1 MPDDVKKEIFEL
13 SRLDKIDMQKLTQWK
28 TAQGIE
34 KAAESGGLAG
44 AFVGVGVGGIMQ
56 NGMANAQ
63 QNNVTPPPVMQ
74 IFVAVNGA
82 QTGPFDVPALT
93 QMAQRSFIKFY

>member
-1 MPDDVKKEIFEL
+1 
-13 SRLDKIDMQKLTQWK
+13 
-28 TAQGIE
+28 
-34 KAAESGGLAG
+34 LAG

-82 QTGPFDVPALT
+82 QTGPFDVPVLT
-93 QMAQRSFIKFY
+93 QMAQTGQLTKDSLVWKAGMAAWAAASTVVELNAILGSVPPPIAPPPL